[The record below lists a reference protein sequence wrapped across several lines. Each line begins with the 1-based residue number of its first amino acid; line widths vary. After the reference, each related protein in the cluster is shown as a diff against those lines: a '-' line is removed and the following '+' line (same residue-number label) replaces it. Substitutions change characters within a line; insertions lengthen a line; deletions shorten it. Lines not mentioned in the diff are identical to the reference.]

1 MYYIVEGVISMAF
14 SIRLTDEEKRLV
26 TSYAKLNSMSLGEA
40 FKRALFDKIEE
51 QYDIVIGEEAY
62 KEYVNTGK
70 KSRPF
75 SKLKGEL
82 DL

>member
-1 MYYIVEGVISMAF
+1 MYYIVEGAISMAF
-14 SIRLTDEEKRLV
+14 SIRLTDEEKRLA
-26 TSYAKLNSMSLGEA
+26 TSYARLNSMSLGEA

-51 QYDIVIGEEAY
+51 QYDIVVGEESY
-62 KEYVNTGK
+62 REYVNTGK

-75 SKLKGEL
+75 SELKGEL

>member
-1 MYYIVEGVISMAF
+1 MSIINNVNRIVDIIVV
-14 SIRLTDEEKRLV
+14 L
-26 TSYAKLNSMSLGEA
+26 SMSLGEA

-51 QYDIVIGEEAY
+51 QYDIVVGEESY
-62 KEYVNTGK
+62 REYVNTGK

-75 SKLKGEL
+75 SELKGEL

>member
-1 MYYIVEGVISMAF
+1 VEGVISMAF
-14 SIRLTDEEKRLV
+14 SIRLTDEEKRLA
-26 TSYAKLNSMSLGEA
+26 TSYAKFNSMSLGEA

-51 QYDIVIGEEAY
+51 QYDIVVGEESY
-62 KEYVNTGK
+62 REYVNTGK

-75 SKLKGEL
+75 SELKGEL

>member
-1 MYYIVEGVISMAF
+1 MEGAISMAF
-14 SIRLTDEEKRLV
+14 SIRLTDEEKRLA
-26 TSYAKLNSMSLGEA
+26 TSYARLNSMSLGEA

-51 QYDIVIGEEAY
+51 QYDIVVGEESY
-62 KEYVNTGK
+62 REYVNTGK

-75 SKLKGEL
+75 SELKGEL

>member
-1 MYYIVEGVISMAF
+1 MAF
-14 SIRLTDEEKRLV
+14 SIRLTDEEKRLA
-26 TSYAKLNSMSLGEA
+26 TSYARLNSMSLGEA

-51 QYDIVIGEEAY
+51 QYDIVVGEESY
-62 KEYVNTGK
+62 REYVNTGK